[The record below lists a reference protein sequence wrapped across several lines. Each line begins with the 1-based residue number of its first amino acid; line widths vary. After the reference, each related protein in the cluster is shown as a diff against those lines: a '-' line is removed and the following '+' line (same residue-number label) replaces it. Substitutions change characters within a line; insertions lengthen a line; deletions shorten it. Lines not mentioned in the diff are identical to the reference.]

1 MARNNA
7 TEVYRCPWCG
17 TDPLYVQYHDA
28 EWGVPSHDDRHL
40 FEKLCLEAQ
49 QAGLSWI
56 TVLKKREAYRRAFF
70 NFNVKKVAKMTDAD
84 IEALLGNAGLIRHRG
99 KLLAIRANADATL
112 AIQQEHGSLADFLWA
127 FVGHRPVVNRLQ
139 TYRAAD
145 TATAASEAMAKALKK
160 KGFKFIGPTSAY
172 AFMQSVG
179 MVNDHEVAC
188 FRYRE
193 CQS

>member
-84 IEALLGNAGLIRHRG
+84 IEALLGNEGLIRHRG
-99 KLLAIRANADATL
+99 KLLAIRANAEATL

-127 FVGHRPVVNRLQ
+127 FVDHRPVINRLKS
-139 TYRAAD
+139 YREAD
-145 TATAASEAMAKALKK
+145 TATLASEAMAKALKK

-179 MVNDHEVAC
+179 MVNDHEETC
-188 FRYRE
+188 FRYKA
-193 CQS
+193 CQ